1 MHHVA
6 TNSCDYDPD
15 IQHLPVFAVDPVL
28 VTTKLFSTYA
38 NMYMPLSDVTHVL
51 VKYQHYL
58 YYPVMAFARFNL
70 YIQSINHA
78 LRLSFYATAGDCIW
92 RQNLQIA
99 SLAGFWTWLLALTL
113 SLPSWQSRILFFL
126 PAHIVSG
133 ILHVQI
139 TLVSKIIS
147 FMYVCVCIYIYMTIP
162 LFSVFKFL
170 CESFFS
176 HVSFSL
182 CMAFSLSPSL
192 YLRVYLVTIRV
203 IFRWKHILVLPTM
216 IPLMV
221 ILEHNYPRQWISIAI
236 HVWTGSTA

>member
-1 MHHVA
+1 VHHVA

-38 NMYMPLSDVTHVL
+38 NMYMPLSDITHVL

-78 LRLSFYATAGDCIW
+78 LRLSFYGTAGDYIW

-99 SLAGFWTWLLALTL
+99 SLAGFWTWLLTLTL
-113 SLPSWQSRILFFL
+113 SLPSWQSRVLFFL

-147 FMYVCVCIYIYMTIP
+147 FMCVCLCMYIYMYDNSS
-162 LFSVFKFL
+162 LFCL
-170 CESFFS
+170 CVWLS
-176 HVSFSL
+176 H
-182 CMAFSLSPSL
+182 SL
-192 YLRVYLVTIRV
+192 YLSLCVYLVTIRV
-203 IFRWKHILVLPTM
+203 IFRWKHILVLPTT

-221 ILEHNYPRQWISIAI
+221 ILGHNYLRQWISTAI
-236 HVWTGSTA
+236 HVWTGSMA